1 MKSVKDHQE
10 EEEEYVYEDFVT
22 RKDAPPPNNNTKD
35 GKNSD
40 KTNAIRSKHSV
51 TEQRRRSKINE
62 RFQILRELIPNS
74 DQKRDT
80 ASFLLEVIQYV
91 QYLQEKVQKYE
102 GPFQPWNSEPTKLMP
117 WRNSHWRSQN
127 FVGQTQNAKNGSSPG
142 STYPG
147 RFDENCV
154 VGPTSMQT
162 SHHHPIEP
170 DLMRDASCRSVEPKS
185 ELPSKAVGIPMPLQA
200 SMPVSS
206 GNDGGISQTLK
217 VTASDAQLPEY
228 SMAADATNHQDE
240 LTVEGGTISISSTYS
255 QGLLNSLTQ
264 ALEST
269 GLDFSQANISVQI
282 NLGKRSNRGSI
293 PLFSTTKDN
302 VTCGNQPKGSFHDAT
317 YSEDFDQAQKRMKI

>member
-1 MKSVKDHQE
+1 MKSGKGHPQE
-10 EEEEYVYEDFVT
+10 EEEDVYEDFVT
-22 RKDAPPPNNNTKD
+22 RKDAPTPTNNTKD

-40 KTNAIRSKHSV
+40 KVNAVRSKHSV

-91 QYLQEKVQKYE
+91 QFLQEKVQKYE

-117 WRNSHWRSQN
+117 W
-127 FVGQTQNAKNGSSPG
+127 TQVVKNGSSPN

-154 VGPTSMQT
+154 VSPTSMQP
-162 SHHHPIEP
+162 SHHHLEP
-170 DLMRDASCRSVEPKS
+170 DLIRDASCRSIEPKS
-185 ELPSKAVGIPMPLQA
+185 EVPSKAMGIPMPLQA

-206 GNDGGISQTLK
+206 TNDGGISQTLNM
-217 VTASDAQLPEY
+217 TTSDAQLPEY
-228 SMAADATNHQDE
+228 SMAADAANHQDE

-264 ALEST
+264 ALKST
-269 GLDFSQANISVQI
+269 GLDLSQANISVQI
-282 NLGKRSNRGSI
+282 NLGQRSNRGST
-293 PLFSTTKDN
+293 PVLSTTKDN
-302 VTCGNQPKGSFHDAT
+302 DTSGNQPKGSFHGAT
-317 YSEDFDQAQKRMKI
+317 YSEDFDQAKKRMKI

>member
-117 WRNSHWRSQN
+117 W
-127 FVGQTQNAKNGSSPG
+127 TQNAKNGSSPG